1 MVGEQVVLAGQ
12 SIRESYA
19 SSHCP
24 IEREGSII
32 SAVKRLS
39 GKVAIVTGS
48 SSGIG
53 KAIALTFGREGARV
67 VIAARRQAVCERTVA
82 QIRTEHG
89 EAISI
94 PTDVTD
100 ELQVERL
107 FSETIRQF
115 GRLDLLVNN
124 AGIGASGRLVD
135 MSTEAFD
142 RVIETNLRGTFL
154 CARAGFGQ
162 MMQDGGGVILNMS
175 SVAGVQAWAGT
186 GAYSASKHGIM
197 ALTKAMADEG
207 RHHKIK
213 VCAICPGGVADEL
226 VDASPADI
234 ERSGAISP
242 FDVAETCVYLATLG
256 PNAIVQQVV
265 IDRMMADW

>member
-1 MVGEQVVLAGQ
+1 M
-12 SIRESYA
+12 
-19 SSHCP
+19 
-24 IEREGSII
+24 
-32 SAVKRLS
+32 KRLS
-39 GKVAIVTGS
+39 EKVAIVTGS

-53 KAIALTFGREGARV
+53 KAVALTFGREGARV
-67 VIAARRQAVCERTVA
+67 VVAARRQNLCERTVA
-82 QIRTEHG
+82 EIHADG
-89 EAISI
+89 GKAISI

-100 ELQVERL
+100 ESQVERL
-107 FSETIRQF
+107 FSETVRQF
-115 GRLDLLVNN
+115 GQLDILVNN
-124 AGIGASGRLVD
+124 AGIGVGGRLVD
-135 MSTEAFD
+135 MNTETFD
-142 RVIETNLRGTFL
+142 RAIATNLRGTFL
-154 CARAGFGQ
+154 CARAGFRQ
-162 MMQDGGGVILNMS
+162 MMHTGGGIMLNMS

-207 RHHKIK
+207 RQHKIK

-226 VDASPADI
+226 VDASPEDI

-256 PNAIVQQVV
+256 PNAIVQQIV